1 MAMAAMCR
9 PGMMVMMM
17 TTSTPTSF
25 SSTPNCNALPVLRP
39 CAGLRID
46 LRSAISQNHRNEIL
60 QQQIRSLGGKRRR
73 RSSRSVVRA
82 GLPVV
87 SSIPVVGPL
96 ANAIFNPVLLFIVY
110 AAGGKLFQSPTMRF
124 VHLKQFWMWLSS
136 WNPEPNG
143 YEFGILNSSHME
155 ANKGS
160 DQLWIKHVLMHL
172 VVSSTFSSS
181 LPMHNPCSKFYKAA
195 PRTSVSLEFVFNLEN

>member
-1 MAMAAMCR
+1 MAM

-17 TTSTPTSF
+17 TTTSIPTSF

-46 LRSAISQNHRNEIL
+46 LRSAISQNHGNQIL

-73 RSSRSVVRA
+73 RRSSSRSVVRA

-96 ANAIFNPVLLFIVY
+96 ANAIFNPVLFFIVY

-124 VHLKQFWMWLSS
+124 VHLKQF
-136 WNPEPNG
+136 
-143 YEFGILNSSHME
+143 
-155 ANKGS
+155 
-160 DQLWIKHVLMHL
+160 
-172 VVSSTFSSS
+172 
-181 LPMHNPCSKFYKAA
+181 
-195 PRTSVSLEFVFNLEN
+195 

>member
-1 MAMAAMCR
+1 MAAMCG

-25 SSTPNCNALPVLRP
+25 SNTPNCNALPVVFRP

-60 QQQIRSLGGKRRR
+60 QQQKQSLGGKRSRR
-73 RSSRSVVRA
+73 SSSSRSVVRA

-110 AAGGKLFQSPTMRF
+110 AAGGNLYQSPIMHF
-124 VHLKQFWMWLSS
+124 VHLKQF
-136 WNPEPNG
+136 
-143 YEFGILNSSHME
+143 
-155 ANKGS
+155 
-160 DQLWIKHVLMHL
+160 
-172 VVSSTFSSS
+172 
-181 LPMHNPCSKFYKAA
+181 
-195 PRTSVSLEFVFNLEN
+195 